1 MDRARP
7 FDADTLQRILD
18 DRLAM
23 IVSPWV
29 AATAVA
35 VEDLRRQQAR
45 RIAAGPALTVHEARA
60 IVRS

>member
-1 MDRARP
+1 
-7 FDADTLQRILD
+7 
-18 DRLAM
+18 M
-23 IVSPWV
+23 IVSLCV

-45 RIAAGPALTVHEARA
+45 RIAADSALTIHEARA